1 MGKLLKDVQYALRQF
16 RRNPGFAIT
25 AALTL
30 SLGIGATTAIFTLIY
45 NTMLKALPVQHA
57 SRLYMVGKEP
67 TCCNYGG
74 MQGNDPGWRIF
85 SNDLYLYFRDHTKG
99 FESLTG
105 FQSFTTAL
113 LTRRVG
119 DSHSPDT
126 VAGRFVAGNE
136 FATLGVPMALGRPI
150 QPSDDTEG
158 AAPVA
163 VISYRMWQRR
173 LNLDP
178 HVIGVNLTMNGVV
191 VTIVGVTAPEYQGE
205 IVQSD
210 PPELWLALNQ
220 EAKFTGASAAHTH
233 RQDSHWLDV
242 VGRIAP
248 DASPEQINAQ
258 LNLELRQWLRGR
270 DTLNAA
276 ERAQID
282 RQKTQLSSVRT
293 GVNTV
298 AQGYGRGLKLLM
310 WAAAFVLLIVCAN
323 VANLL
328 LVRATAERQQQAV
341 RIALGATRG
350 QLVRQA
356 MISSIL
362 LALIGGAGAI
372 GMAYAVAH
380 SVLGLA
386 FRGSD
391 YVPVSVNPS
400 LPILGFAMLAALVT
414 AVLCAIIPAWMT
426 TKTDPASA
434 IRSTSRTMKD
444 SSSTAQRVLVITQ
457 AALSVVLLCSAGLL
471 LRSLNNLQKQDFGFQ
486 TKDRYII
493 GIDPFLAGYKP
504 EQLDDLYRKLHERLM
519 QIPGAQKAAFAL
531 YTPLS
536 HDNWNGGVYIPGQPD
551 PQPDSN
557 WYVAAYIRI
566 SPEYFDA
573 IGAKLHAGRFFSDG
587 DDNHT
592 RKIAIVNQVFADR
605 YFHGNAIGQ
614 HFGLEKELRSEFE
627 IVGIVENTKH
637 QDANVT
643 PPPMYYLPFTQTT
656 DVFKTEYKPFEALGH
671 YAGQV
676 VLYVKNSTP
685 ATVEAET
692 RRAFTDVNPMLTPQ
706 YFHTFAY
713 QVSTN
718 FNQDELLA
726 RLTSL
731 FGVVALL
738 LASIG
743 LYGVTAYSVERRT
756 GEIGVRMALGAQT
769 TDVLRLV
776 VRQGMNPVILGLII
790 GLAGTFAVSRLL
802 AAQLY
807 QISPHNPLLLGATAI
822 VLAFAALLAC
832 LIPARRA
839 TLVDPIEALRTE

>member
-16 RRNPGFAIT
+16 RRSPGFAIT

-57 SRLYMVGKEP
+57 SKLYMVGREP

-74 MQGNDPGWRIF
+74 LEGDDWRIF

-99 FESLTG
+99 FESLTA
-105 FQSFTTAL
+105 FQSFSNAL

-119 DSHSPDT
+119 DSQPP
-126 VAGRFVAGNE
+126 VAVQGRFVAGNE
-136 FATLGVPMALGRPI
+136 FSTLGVPMALGRPI

-158 AAPVA
+158 ATPVA

-173 LNLDP
+173 FALDP
-178 HVIGVNLTMNGVV
+178 HIVGTNFTMNGVV
-191 VTIVGVTAPEYQGE
+191 VTVVGITAQEYQGE

-220 EAKFTGASAAHTH
+220 EAKFTGADAAHTH
-233 RQDSHWLDV
+233 HPDTHWLDV

-248 DASPEQINAQ
+248 DASTEQITAQ
-258 LNLELRQWLRGR
+258 LNVELRQWLRGR
-270 DTLNAA
+270 DTLSAI
-276 ERAQID
+276 ERAQIG
-282 RQKTQLSSVRT
+282 RQKTQLSSART
-293 GVNTV
+293 GANTV
-298 AQGYGRGLKLLM
+298 ARNYGRGLKLLM
-310 WAAAFVLLIVCAN
+310 WAAGFVLLIVCAT

-328 LVRATAERQQQAV
+328 LVRATAEKQQQAV

-356 MISSIL
+356 MISSVL
-362 LALIGGAGAI
+362 LALVGGAGAI
-372 GMAYAVAH
+372 GIAYAVAN
-380 SVLGLA
+380 SVLRLA
-386 FRGSD
+386 FRGAD
-391 YVPVSVNPS
+391 YVPVNVTPS
-400 LPILGFAMLAALVT
+400 LPVLAFSVLAALLT
-414 AVLCAIIPAWMT
+414 AVLCAIIPAWMM

-434 IRSTSRTMKD
+434 IRGTSRTMKD
-444 SSSTAQRVLVITQ
+444 SSSTVQRVLVITQ
-457 AALSVVLLCSAGLL
+457 AALSVVLLCAAGLL

-486 TKDRYII
+486 TQDRYII

-536 HDNWNGGVYIPGQPD
+536 QDNWNGGVYIPGQPD
-551 PQPDSN
+551 PQPDSD
-557 WYVAAYIRI
+557 WYVASWIRI
-566 SPEYFDA
+566 TPEYFDA
-573 IGAKLHAGRFFSDG
+573 VGAKLRAGRFFTVG

-592 RKIAIVNQVFADR
+592 RKLAIVNQVFADR
-605 YFHGNAIGQ
+605 YFHGKAIGQ
-614 HFGLEKELRSEFE
+614 HFGLERELRSQFE

-637 QDANVT
+637 QDPNVP
-643 PPPMYYLPFTQTT
+643 PPPMYYIPFAQTT
-656 DVFKTEYKPFEALGH
+656 EFFKPESKPFEPLGH

-676 VLYVKNSTP
+676 VLYVKNSTT
-685 ATVEAET
+685 ATIEAET
-692 RRAFTDVNPMLTPQ
+692 RRAFTDVNPMLTPRS
-706 YFHTFAY
+706 FHTFAY

-731 FGVVALL
+731 FGLVALI

-743 LYGVTAYSVERRT
+743 LYGVTSYSVERRT
-756 GEIGVRMALGAQT
+756 GEIGVRMALGADRHSILR
-769 TDVLRLV
+769 DVLKRALAHC
-776 VRQGMNPVILGLII
+776 GI
-790 GLAGTFAVSRLL
+790 GLAIGVPLAYAAGRFMAQHLYGVGAFDAPVAIVTLLMLSL
-802 AAQLY
+802 AA
-807 QISPHNPLLLGATAI
+807 A
-822 VLAFAALLAC
+822 VAALV
-832 LIPARRA
+832 PARRA
-839 TLVDPIEALRTE
+839 ASIEPMVALRME